1 MLQCVFQGFKSDA
14 TIFIRK
20 AIVTIN
26 ISQLLTLLTIILVP
40 IKKGEH
46 LLLMKQ

>member
-40 IKKGEH
+40 IKKRRALIADE
-46 LLLMKQ
+46 Q